1 MSASKK
7 QKTSKQLERH
17 FKGVANHRRIEILFV
32 IAKGPKVSVE
42 GISEELNVNM
52 KTISG
57 HTKRLVDAGLVNKRY
72 RGQVVEHSLSPYGK
86 IFVRFI
92 QTFSSS

>member
-1 MSASKK
+1 MSTSKK
-7 QKTSKQLERH
+7 TKTPKQLERH